1 MHAIGTEHDEQYEA
15 QKYDNCRTNY
25 AYKSRQKRYETTKCT
40 GITEPASIREQCP
53 FSQSLVVDKGRI

>member
-25 AYKSRQKRYETTKCT
+25 AYKSRQKRLNNNMKQQSVLALQSQ
-40 GITEPASIREQCP
+40 PA
-53 FSQSLVVDKGRI
+53 